1 MSKGTRSF
9 SKTKQKL
16 KIFLRKLKFCENIA
30 EVNPKVNRNVIK
42 VIAMPM
48 GNECAMICLAMF

>member
-9 SKTKQKL
+9 SKTKQ
-16 KIFLRKLKFCENIA
+16 IFLRKLKFCENIV
-30 EVNPKVNRNVIK
+30 EVNSKVNRNVIK

-48 GNECAMICLAMF
+48 DKECAVNCLAMF